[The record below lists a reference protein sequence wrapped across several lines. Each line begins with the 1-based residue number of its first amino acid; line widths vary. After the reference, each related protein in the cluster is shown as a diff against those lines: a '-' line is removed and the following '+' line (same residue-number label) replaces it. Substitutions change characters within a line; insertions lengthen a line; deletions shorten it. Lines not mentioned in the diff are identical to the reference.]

1 MKLRTIVLT
10 WAVLAAAAQVL
21 AEQPLTDKLPAK
33 TLAYVGWSGRSLVL
47 DGSLA
52 GQMLIKEP
60 AVGRILAGVRELL
73 VKDIGGESDRKAF
86 DAGWA
91 LAGIAWQKPIAL
103 AVTDVRADN
112 GPPMPRVVLLI
123 DLGADRAE
131 FSAKLD
137 ALLTELAAKL
147 GEGAETRRT
156 VGTVEARAFRL
167 DESAT
172 VTLGYLGETFF
183 ATFGDGLAEEL
194 IQLKPEASLRT
205 NKAFAAAMQE
215 VGGENEQLS
224 YYVDVESLKAKL
236 LPPAPAGEPVASGPR
251 GQEPDPRMVLDA
263 LGVGRL
269 SAVAGSVR
277 IVDRGMYTRT
287 RFFTPAPHQGL
298 LMLLTGGTLSDADL
312 SDVPADADF
321 ALACKLSPSAVLA
334 EIRRIVRQVEPEAE
348 KDLDKA
354 LAQADKAIGAS
365 LEKDL
370 LVSLGDTWVVSSAA
384 SQGGF
389 LTGTML
395 TVSVKDADKL
405 NKALASLEAAAG
417 SAQPGVIKALT
428 VKAGRADVRYLA
440 ATVEKFPLPI
450 APAWCV
456 QKDKLYVALWPQV
469 IVSAV
474 ENAGRNPLVKS
485 EAFAAVRQKVSAKGS
500 MLCYVNTPAIVRHL
514 YPLSLLGGSMGTNFL
529 VSQGGMEGGVL
540 WPLPM
545 SRLEKYLTPEIS
557 VVSFDDKGI
566 TLEGYSA
573 GPSLATGLPAVAA
586 LGTSIS
592 LPALGRARQTAKQT
606 VSASNLHSLSVG
618 MIMYAADHEGK
629 TPPNIDVLIEP
640 YFGSN
645 TKLLVSPLSGR
656 PAPRLVDGKIVGEI
670 DYVFVCPGIQMS
682 EVENP
687 AEFLMLY
694 ERRENYDGAGTN
706 AAFLDGHVEHL
717 SREEF
722 FKALEKTKAALK
734 KSPETDKNSPQD
746 F

>member
-1 MKLRTIVLT
+1 MR
-10 WAVLAAAAQVL
+10 
-21 AEQPLTDKLPAK
+21 E
-33 TLAYVGWSGRSLVL
+33 
-47 DGSLA
+47 
-52 GQMLIKEP
+52 
-60 AVGRILAGVRELL
+60 ILL
-73 VKDIGGESDRKAF
+73 KDIGGESDRKAF
-86 DAGWA
+86 DAAWA
-91 LAGIAWQKPIAL
+91 VAGIAWQKPIAL
-103 AVTDVRADN
+103 AITDVRADN
-112 GPPMPRVVLLI
+112 SPPMPRIALLI

-131 FSAKLD
+131 FAAKLD

-156 VGTVEARAFRL
+156 VGTVETRSFRL

-194 IQLKPEASLRT
+194 VQLKPDASLRA

-236 LPPAPAGEPVASGPR
+236 LPPAPAGEVAASEPH
-251 GQEPDPRMVLDA
+251 GQEPHPRAILDA

-269 SAVAGSVR
+269 SAIAGSVR

-287 RFFTPAPHQGL
+287 RIFSPAPHQGL
-298 LMLLTGGTLSDADL
+298 LMLLTGGTLNDADL

-321 ALACKLSPSAVLA
+321 VLACKLSPSAALA
-334 EIRRIVRQVEPEAE
+334 ELRRIVRQVEPEAE
-348 KDLDKA
+348 KELDEA

-370 LVSLGDTWVVSSAA
+370 LAALSDTWVVSSAA

-389 LTGTML
+389 FTGTML

-405 NKALASLEAAAG
+405 NKALAAIESAVVA
-417 SAQPGVIKALT
+417 AQPNGVKALT

-440 ATVEKFPLPI
+440 ATVEKFPLPV

-456 QKDKLYVALWPQV
+456 HKDKLHVALWPQV
-469 IVSAV
+469 IVSDV

-500 MLCYVNTPAIVRHL
+500 MLCYVNTPAIVRQL

-529 VSQGGMEGGVL
+529 ASQGGAEGGVL

-545 SRLEKYLTPEIS
+545 SRLEKYLTPEVS

-573 GPSLATGLPAVAA
+573 GPSLTTGLPAVAA

-618 MIMYAADHEGK
+618 MIMYAADNGGRL
-629 TPPNIDVLIEP
+629 PPDLDAVVKP
-640 YFGSN
+640 YLGSN

-656 PAPRLVDGKIVGEI
+656 PEPRLVDGKIVGEI
-670 DYVFVCPGIQMS
+670 DYVFVCPGIKMI

-694 ERRENYDGAGTN
+694 EHLENYDDAGTN
-706 AAFLDGHVEHL
+706 AAFVDGHVAHL

-734 KSPETDKNSPQD
+734 KTPETDKNSPQD